1 MSLRAGVPYAQGVL
15 VATLVS
21 LLCSEK
27 PKVMDMTSTRET
39 FSTTCS
45 FRIHNKPVNKL
56 WEWTAVPSVPV
67 TAKAM
72 LPSTSAVTIELAH
85 GVKMI
90 TFVNTVRASLC
101 VSSCRTN

>member
-1 MSLRAGVPYAQGVL
+1 MQ
-15 VATLVS
+15 
-21 LLCSEK
+21 SER
-27 PKVMDMTSTRET
+27 DT
-39 FSTTCS
+39 FATTCT

-90 TFVNTVRASLC
+90 TFVNTVSVCVGGGVEIWGKSLYLLP
-101 VSSCRTN
+101 